1 MLAHRTVV
9 DVPGFADNIDV
20 LANGD
25 LLLGVHTKIFELL
38 AHFRDGSKLSPSHVM
53 LLRADGK
60 GGFVPETIYY
70 NKGQEISGAS
80 VAAAARGRLLIGPIF
95 QSKILDCP
103 WGG

>member
-1 MLAHRTVV
+1 
-9 DVPGFADNIDV
+9 
-20 LANGD
+20 
-25 LLLGVHTKIFELL
+25 
-38 AHFRDGSKLSPSHVM
+38 M